1 MISLSQNIFHAQKNI
16 RSSLRENIDIFVE
29 EWVLMFARMTRR
41 QWYMVL
47 FLAFLAYIVYGIGFL
62 VRTERHIQ
70 TIVDTPGIL
79 VSRE

>member
-1 MISLSQNIFHAQKNI
+1 M
-16 RSSLRENIDIFVE
+16 E